1 MRTMSETD
9 GRTPRIAVWG
19 FGFSLAGCV
28 LGLGS
33 FLGFALMMRSE
44 VGNPLVA
51 PWGLLSSPGLVLS
64 LVGRRAARKR
74 QAPRQWAKAGIVLGI
89 VGTEILVLYVAWLVI
104 FVQGLGGGE

>member
-1 MRTMSETD
+1 MSTASEAD
-9 GRTPRIAVWG
+9 VRMLRIAVWG
-19 FGFSLAGCV
+19 FGFSLVGCL

-51 PWGLLSSPGLVLS
+51 PWGLLSVPGLVLS

-74 QAPRQWAKAGIVLGI
+74 QAPRRVAGAGVVLGI
-89 VGTEILVLYVAWLVI
+89 IGTEILVLYIALLVI
-104 FVQGLGGGE
+104 LVQGLGGGE